1 MSSMIFF
8 WETDIKGAE
17 DELVE
22 KYVVLQ
28 PGSYTIPSTPFEGE
42 TVQSTRGLYK
52 GFRNMRLVDE
62 QEAFS
67 AFLIDLFV
75 PQTEEEYT
83 LRQAELNKKFLDKFS
98 ILRDIDNSEPDT
110 WWLFAVRQGEWYLV
124 DYEGKR
130 MWGSLCVPI
139 MCYWDDVWEPTSWK
153 LGSEGR
159 KFGPFWFGLGDD
171 GESEEGTVASESD
184 TNEDTPSLAS

>member
-1 MSSMIFF
+1 MRFL
-8 WETDIKGAE
+8 
-17 DELVE
+17 DEYL
-22 KYVVLQ
+22 
-28 PGSYTIPSTPFEGE
+28 
-42 TVQSTRGLYK
+42 
-52 GFRNMRLVDE
+52 E
-62 QEAFS
+62 QDFDS
-67 AFLIDLFV
+67 FV

-98 ILRDIDNSEPDT
+98 VLRDIDSSESDT
-110 WWLFAVRQGEWYLV
+110 WWLFALSPGDWYLV

-130 MWGSLCVPI
+130 MWGSLCEPI

-171 GESEEGTVASESD
+171 GEVLLPAKT
-184 TNEDTPSLAS
+184 TQTDTPSLAK